1 MGAFRMECKGWALP
15 CLALLCIVFAASAEV
30 AEYDQMRWEDEARI
44 SEIEFAQTTDD
55 DAATAAPA
63 AKKAK
68 APAKAA
74 AKPVKKPAKAKKKPV
89 KKAKKATKKPAGKRH
104 YTAKKLFVPNFVG
117 KKAWANANKKQKLA
131 YEKANKYY
139 MKVNG
144 KKFKAQNEKEE
155 KLNAKA
161 SKAQQVL
168 YKAKEGMRKKYARD
182 NPADYPP
189 GMPKAVEKRHKAR
202 IQGDGR
208 NESGSYGASGCN
220 PHDPKC
226 KPKWY
231 PDGAISSNA
240 YTDKRGRYFLGT
252 NRRRIGAGFG
262 RRRAEKWRGRVS
274 KDLKKSYSHGHDL
287 LKAMI
292 SRHSFGEKKG
302 YSSRSFDKS
311 HFDKGEPLLQAAK
324 HKRKTRE
331 IAIKIMR
338 ERAVKKSEK
347 GKKKAPKGHHILDG
361 ADEKKLGEKDKN
373 ALRATGAGVTAIVD
387 KNGRFH
393 ANTVVKILGK
403 SMAKVLGKKVKG
415 EKKTKKALPQKKA
428 VSTSGAAASKMAA
441 SKAKAKYIAT
451 GRRRRRGT
459 ARRRRGTARRRRRT
473 AKFFFRRR
481 R

>member
-1 MGAFRMECKGWALP
+1 M
-15 CLALLCIVFAASAEV
+15 
-30 AEYDQMRWEDEARI
+30 
-44 SEIEFAQTTDD
+44 
-55 DAATAAPA
+55 
-63 AKKAK
+63 
-68 APAKAA
+68 
-74 AKPVKKPAKAKKKPV
+74 
-89 KKAKKATKKPAGKRH
+89 
-104 YTAKKLFVPNFVG
+104 
-117 KKAWANANKKQKLA
+117 
-131 YEKANKYY
+131 
-139 MKVNG
+139 
-144 KKFKAQNEKEE
+144 
-155 KLNAKA
+155 
-161 SKAQQVL
+161 
-168 YKAKEGMRKKYARD
+168 AKEGMRKKYARD

-226 KPKWY
+226 KPKWS

-252 NRRRIGAGFG
+252 NRRRVGAGFG
-262 RRRAEKWRGRVS
+262 RRRAKKWIGRIS
-274 KDLKKSYSHGHDL
+274 KDIKKQYSAHHDL
-287 LKAMI
+287 LKAAI
-292 SRHSFGEKKG
+292 SRHTFEEKKG
-302 YSSRSFDKS
+302 YYSRSFDKS
-311 HFDKGEPLLQAAK
+311 AFPRKSKFFGATK

-347 GKKKAPKGHHILDG
+347 GKKHAPKGHAILKDG
-361 ADEKKLGEKDKN
+361 DEHKLGETDKN
-373 ALRATGAGVTAIVD
+373 ALRATGAGVSAIVD

-393 ANTVVKILGK
+393 ATTVVKILGK
-403 SMAKVLGKKVKG
+403 SMAKVLGKKVLD
-415 EKKTKKALPQKKA
+415 KKRAAAKKAAKAAAKKKA
-428 VSTSGAAASKMAA
+428 VSASKMAA